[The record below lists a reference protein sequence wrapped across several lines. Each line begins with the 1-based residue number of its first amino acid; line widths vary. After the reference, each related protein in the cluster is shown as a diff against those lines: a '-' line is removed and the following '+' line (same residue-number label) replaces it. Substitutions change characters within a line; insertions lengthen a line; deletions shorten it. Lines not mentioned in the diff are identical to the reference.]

1 MAKKNLQG
9 ILECPTD
16 FLYLWASDGFIAQ
29 LGNKAKIVKQKKYNQ
44 YQSLWK
50 TMVENTNADSQ
61 AEYQEIFK
69 TWTNKIAV
77 AIKDIYGMSPATIL
91 EKLAMGE
98 NVLGKNWSKG
108 VYGIGEVPA
117 TFSQDQS
124 VTVDAASGKILKDGV
139 VVDNQVAIYGGDG
152 NVTGYSVLIGDNQ
165 YQSALVNGSYGAYC
179 YSNSNGAIQDAAG
192 KSLDQSKAG
201 FWQNANNYMPIV
213 NKLLEWISSIV
224 NSFFPNR
231 TVLTPENTVPV
242 QTEWVEP
249 ESNNGGLIAGG
260 AALVGLALLT
270 MGKPKK
276 KNKNKKKS
284 N

>member
-1 MAKKNLQG
+1 MAKKTLQS

-29 LGNKAKIVKQKKYNQ
+29 LGNKAKIIKQKKYHQ

-50 TMVENTNADSQ
+50 TMVENTSSNNQ
-61 AEYQEIFK
+61 AELQEVYK
-69 TWTNKIAV
+69 SWTDKIAS

-108 VYGIGEVPA
+108 IYGIGEVP
-117 TFSQDQS
+117 TSFSQDQTVS
-124 VTVDAASGKILKDGV
+124 VDAISGKILKNGV
-139 VVDNQVAIYGGDG
+139 VVENQIAIYGADG
-152 NVTGYSVLIGDNQ
+152 IVAGYSVLIGDSQ
-165 YQSALVNGSYGAYC
+165 YQSALSNGAYGAAC
-179 YSNSNGAIQDAAG
+179 YSNSNGTIQDANG
-192 KSLDQSKAG
+192 QLLDQSKVG
-201 FWQNANNYMPIV
+201 FWQNANNYMPII
-213 NKLLEWISSIV
+213 NKVLEWVSSIV

-249 ESNNGGLIAGG
+249 ESNAGVLIAGG
-260 AALVGLALLT
+260 AAVVGLALLT
-270 MGKPKK
+270 MNQG
-276 KNKNKKKS
+276 NKKKRK
-284 N
+284 

>member
-1 MAKKNLQG
+1 MAKKTLQS

-29 LGNKAKIVKQKKYNQ
+29 LGSKANIIKQKKYHQ

-50 TMVENTNADSQ
+50 TMVENTNAKSQ
-61 AEYQEIFK
+61 TELQEVYK
-69 TWTNKIAV
+69 TWTDKIAA

-108 VYGIGEVPA
+108 IYGIGEVPIS
-117 TFSQDQS
+117 FSQDQTVS
-124 VTVDAASGKILKDGV
+124 VDPTSGKILKNGIV
-139 VVDNQVAIYGGDG
+139 VENQIAIYGADG
-152 NVTGYSVLIGDNQ
+152 IVAGYSVLIGDSQ
-165 YQSALVNGSYGAYC
+165 YQSALSNGSYGAAC
-179 YSNSNGAIQDAAG
+179 YSNSNGAIQDANG
-192 KSLDQSKAG
+192 QLLDQSKVG
-201 FWQNANNYMPIV
+201 FWQNANNYMPII
-213 NKLLEWISSIV
+213 NKVLEWVSSIV

-249 ESNNGGLIAGG
+249 KSNTGLLIAGG
-260 AALVGLALLT
+260 AAIVGLALLT
-270 MGKPKK
+270 MDKK
-276 KNKNKKKS
+276 GNKKKKKG
-284 N
+284 NQ